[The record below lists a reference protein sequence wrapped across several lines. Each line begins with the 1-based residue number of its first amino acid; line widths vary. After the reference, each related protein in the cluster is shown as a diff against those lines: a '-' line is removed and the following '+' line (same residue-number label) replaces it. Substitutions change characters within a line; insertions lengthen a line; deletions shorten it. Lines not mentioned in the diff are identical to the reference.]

1 MFPKYLGRVVR
12 SWHREVDSKE
22 TWAPHNDHDKWKT
35 MVQLLTFRF
44 FPLAYVSRREL
55 IYPYLNTKWSPLE
68 PPRTKN
74 QDVESGGSRRES
86 VMTKFAINT
95 HVMRISYVF
104 GQTYAVKRQIVS
116 YTIFVLVLVPFRVS
130 QSQTT
135 FIQWSVLVSL
145 LHLWNT
151 TEKKDVVA
159 QAVLCILVPKTLL
172 TCKRKRI

>member
-1 MFPKYLGRVVR
+1 MINERQWFSYTP
-12 SWHREVDSKE
+12 SD
-22 TWAPHNDHDKWKT
+22 
-35 MVQLLTFRF
+35 F

-55 IYPYLNTKWSPLE
+55 IYPYLNTKWSTLE
-68 PPRTKN
+68 PN

-95 HVMRISYVF
+95 HVIRISYVF
-104 GQTYAVKRQIVS
+104 DQTYAVKRQIVS
-116 YTIFVLVLVPFRVS
+116 HMIFVLVLVPFRVS

-135 FIQWSVLVSL
+135 FIQWSALESL

-159 QAVLCILVPKTLL
+159 QEQKS
-172 TCKRKRI
+172 KRI

>member
-1 MFPKYLGRVVR
+1 
-12 SWHREVDSKE
+12 
-22 TWAPHNDHDKWKT
+22 

-55 IYPYLNTKWSPLE
+55 IYPYLDTKWSTLE
-68 PPRTKN
+68 PN

-104 GQTYAVKRQIVS
+104 GQPYAVKRQIVS
-116 YTIFVLVLVPFRVS
+116 YTIFVLVLVLVPFRVS

-135 FIQWSVLVSL
+135 FIQWSALESL

-151 TEKKDVVA
+151 TEKKMS
-159 QAVLCILVPKTLL
+159 
-172 TCKRKRI
+172 RKSKSAREYKLFTFSW

>member
-1 MFPKYLGRVVR
+1 
-12 SWHREVDSKE
+12 
-22 TWAPHNDHDKWKT
+22 

-44 FPLAYVSRREL
+44 FPLAYASRREL
-55 IYPYLNTKWSPLE
+55 IYPYLNTKWSTLE
-68 PPRTKN
+68 PN

-135 FIQWSVLVSL
+135 FIQWSALESL

-151 TEKKDVVA
+151 TEKKM
-159 QAVLCILVPKTLL
+159 LSRKS
-172 TCKRKRI
+172 KRAREYKLFTFSW

>member
-1 MFPKYLGRVVR
+1 
-12 SWHREVDSKE
+12 
-22 TWAPHNDHDKWKT
+22 

-55 IYPYLNTKWSPLE
+55 IYPYLNTKWSTLE
-68 PPRTKN
+68 PN

-116 YTIFVLVLVPFRVS
+116 HTIFVLVLVLVPLRVS
-130 QSQTT
+130 QSQTA
-135 FIQWSVLVSL
+135 FIQWSALESL

-159 QAVLCILVPKTLL
+159 QEQKS
-172 TCKRKRI
+172 KRI

>member
-1 MFPKYLGRVVR
+1 
-12 SWHREVDSKE
+12 
-22 TWAPHNDHDKWKT
+22 
-35 MVQLLTFRF
+35 MVQLHTFRF

-55 IYPYLNTKWSPLE
+55 IYPYLNTKWSTLE
-68 PPRTKN
+68 PN

-95 HVMRISYVF
+95 YVMRISYVF

-116 YTIFVLVLVPFRVS
+116 HTIFVLVLVLVPLRVS
-130 QSQTT
+130 QSQTA
-135 FIQWSVLVSL
+135 FIQWSALESL

-159 QAVLCILVPKTLL
+159 QEQKS
-172 TCKRKRI
+172 KRI

>member
-1 MFPKYLGRVVR
+1 
-12 SWHREVDSKE
+12 
-22 TWAPHNDHDKWKT
+22 
-35 MVQLLTFRF
+35 MVQLHTFRF

-55 IYPYLNTKWSPLE
+55 IYPYLNTKWSTLE
-68 PPRTKN
+68 PN

-95 HVMRISYVF
+95 HVIRISYVF
-104 GQTYAVKRQIVS
+104 DQTYAVKRQIVS
-116 YTIFVLVLVPFRVS
+116 HMIFVLVLVPFRVS

-135 FIQWSVLVSL
+135 FIQWSALESL

-159 QAVLCILVPKTLL
+159 QEQKS
-172 TCKRKRI
+172 KRI

>member
-1 MFPKYLGRVVR
+1 
-12 SWHREVDSKE
+12 
-22 TWAPHNDHDKWKT
+22 
-35 MVQLLTFRF
+35 MVQLHTFRF

-55 IYPYLNTKWSPLE
+55 IYPYLNTKWSTLE
-68 PPRTKN
+68 PN

-116 YTIFVLVLVPFRVS
+116 HTIFVLVLVPLRVS
-130 QSQTT
+130 QSQTA
-135 FIQWSVLVSL
+135 FIQWSALESL

-159 QAVLCILVPKTLL
+159 QEQKS
-172 TCKRKRI
+172 KRI

>member
-1 MFPKYLGRVVR
+1 
-12 SWHREVDSKE
+12 
-22 TWAPHNDHDKWKT
+22 
-35 MVQLLTFRF
+35 MVQLHTFRF

-55 IYPYLNTKWSPLE
+55 IYPYLNTKWSTLE
-68 PPRTKN
+68 PN
-74 QDVESGGSRRES
+74 QDVESGCSRRES

-135 FIQWSVLVSL
+135 FIQWSALESL

-151 TEKKDVVA
+151 TEKKM
-159 QAVLCILVPKTLL
+159 LSRKS
-172 TCKRKRI
+172 KRAREYKLFTFSW

>member
-1 MFPKYLGRVVR
+1 
-12 SWHREVDSKE
+12 
-22 TWAPHNDHDKWKT
+22 
-35 MVQLLTFRF
+35 MVQLHTFRF

-55 IYPYLNTKWSPLE
+55 IYPYLNTKWSTLE
-68 PPRTKN
+68 PN

-116 YTIFVLVLVPFRVS
+116 HTIFVLVLVLVPLRVS
-130 QSQTT
+130 QSQTA
-135 FIQWSVLVSL
+135 FIQWSALESL

-159 QAVLCILVPKTLL
+159 QEQKS
-172 TCKRKRI
+172 KRI